1 MRCTQ
6 QAVGIVAGINYR
18 VCFEYNT
25 FSKRAEVHVVSIQ
38 TTALCDFSFDD
49 TERFREW
56 YMQKL
61 NVFEKYCLG
70 FPYEKI

>member
-6 QAVGIVAGINYR
+6 QCVGIVAGKHYS
-18 VCFEYNT
+18 VCLEYST
-25 FSKRAEVHVVSIQ
+25 FSKRAEIRVMNIQ
-38 TTALCDFSFDD
+38 TTALCDFSFED
-49 TERFREW
+49 TDTFRDW

-61 NVFEKYCLG
+61 RLFEKYCLG